1 MKEAKAAHAQ
11 DLLDQPRGNQ
21 YGESHDE
28 PLHDLGISKNQSSRW
43 QKLADVPEKD
53 FEELALDRHIRRTC
67 E

>member
-1 MKEAKAAHAQ
+1 MKEAKRAHGH
-11 DLLDQPRGNQ
+11 DSLDQSRGNQ

-28 PLHDLGISKNQSSRW
+28 TLHDLGISKNQSSRW